1 MGVGLVAASHFAVV
15 WFITANNGATEI
27 VEFITR
33 KIAVIDILKNQH
45 CQVSPCV
52 DVRVFLSVARVCK
65 PAVAVVKLALERL
78 LT

>member
-33 KIAVIDILKNQH
+33 KIAVIDILKRLCTHEVEPIRSQ
-45 CQVSPCV
+45 
-52 DVRVFLSVARVCK
+52 
-65 PAVAVVKLALERL
+65 KLKS
-78 LT
+78 